1 MSILFGKQMI
11 NIRKPFFFLFFSV
24 LFFSSFTW
32 SDEEDSNYLLRFKN
46 KKVIQ
51 AIITRSVSSYL
62 MEMENLIKAP
72 AREILEISN
81 GGKDLPGSDLF
92 NILIDLNSRRF
103 DYEAWDFLVA
113 FTPPLGKKDREGRTA
128 LKVAKD
134 LGNWRIYD
142 TIYRLNNKAN
152 FELDKNDMTNIW
164 SRNIPIVELEKT
176 EIGKALINSDFETFA
191 REIDRLIS
199 SAPAYELLSFLHS
212 RTSNGETPFHLIAK
226 VKRHEEK
233 FASKTK
239 EFMEFVLI
247 PDALFWIKKAGDS
260 PEHRFIR
267 MVSSPDSRQKIS
279 SFLKK
284 IFGYG
289 ATGLGLGVMAFT
301 PGGENIVGMGIVG
314 AGLCLLS
321 FRGKEKTKP

>member
-1 MSILFGKQMI
+1 M
-11 NIRKPFFFLFFSV
+11 FFLV
-24 LFFSSFTW
+24 LFFSFFSW
-32 SDEEDSNYLLRFKN
+32 SDEEELNYLLRLKD
-46 KKVIQ
+46 KKVVQ
-51 AIITRSVSSYL
+51 AIIARKVSLYL
-62 MEMENLIKAP
+62 IEMENLIKAP
-72 AREILEISN
+72 AREILEISH
-81 GGKDLPGSDLF
+81 GEKDLPGSDLF
-92 NILIDLNSRRF
+92 NLLIDLNSRRF
-103 DYEAWDFLVA
+103 DHEAWDFLVA
-113 FTPPLGKKDREGRTA
+113 FTPPLGKKDGEGRTA

-134 LGNWRIYD
+134 SENWRVYD
-142 TIYRLNNKAN
+142 TIYRLNNKADY
-152 FELDKNDMTNIW
+152 ELDKNDVTSIW
-164 SRNIPIVELEKT
+164 SRNIPVVELEKT
-176 EIGKALINSDFETFA
+176 KIGKALIDSDFETFA
-191 REIDRLIS
+191 REIERLVS

-247 PDALFWIKKAGDS
+247 PDALFWTKKAGDS

-267 MVSSPDSRQKIS
+267 MVSSPDSRRKIN

-289 ATGLGLGVMAFT
+289 AAGFGLGVMAFT
-301 PGGENIVGMGIVG
+301 SGGENIVGMGLMG

-321 FRGKEKTKP
+321 FRSREKTKP